1 MNFKRTA
8 FAATTCMLSFSLAMS
23 GTPIAVYAE
32 PTSELQQRV
41 NDAYAELQNY
51 TMELEL
57 ASGRLAT
64 VQQDLATIQADI
76 EQTRE
81 EIEEKRAE
89 VERGQKVL
97 ADRASSTY
105 KQGGASLLSVVL
117 GSSDF
122 DDLFSR
128 IFYANKVADADA
140 QVIDG
145 VKTAVDELHQKETEL
160 AAQEAQQKELVA
172 AQEQETATIA
182 NKVQEQQAFYNGL
195 DTQLK
200 DQLAQEAARKA
211 AEEEAARRA
220 AEEAA
225 KQEQENQNRPPAN
238 NGNNNSNGNGNGNG
252 SNKPSKPV
260 TPPSDNG
267 NTNSGNAP
275 SSVVDVAL
283 AQVGKPYVWG
293 ATGPNAFDCSGL
305 TSYAY
310 AQVGVG
316 LPRVAQQQFN
326 LVRNKGHLVYDI
338 GNLKPGDLVFWGTGG
353 NTSKIYHVGIYTG
366 GGRYVHAS
374 MPGVG
379 VVTATLS
386 ASGNYVGGGSPV

>member
-1 MNFKRTA
+1 MKLKRTA
-8 FAATTCMLSFSLAMS
+8 CATTACMLSMSLVMAGVPMAAHADD
-23 GTPIAVYAE
+23 TA
-32 PTSELQQRV
+32 ELQQRV
-41 NDAYAELQNY
+41 NDAYATLQSY

-57 ASGRLAT
+57 ASGQLAT
-64 VQQDLATIQADI
+64 VQQDLADIQTQIEETRADI
-76 EQTRE
+76 EEKKE
-81 EIEEKRAE
+81 EVAE
-89 VERGQKVL
+89 GQKVL

-117 GSSDF
+117 GSANF

-140 QVIDG
+140 QVIDE
-145 VKTAVDELHQKETEL
+145 VKTAVEELRQKETEL
-160 AAQEAQQKELVA
+160 AEQEAEQQALVA
-172 AQEQETATIA
+172 EQETKTAEVA
-182 NKVQEQQAFYNGL
+182 SKVQQQQAFYSGL

-211 AEEEAARRA
+211 AEEEAARKA

-225 KQEQENQNRPPAN
+225 KQQEQNQNNPSTGGGTGNDGGGSSGGNVPSKPTTPPSN
-238 NGNNNSNGNGNGNG
+238 NGN
-252 SNKPSKPV
+252 
-260 TPPSDNG
+260 TD
-267 NTNSGNAP
+267 SGNAP

-293 ATGPNAFDCSGL
+293 AGGPNAFDCSGL
-305 TSYAY
+305 TSFAY
-310 AQVGVG
+310 AQVGYSI
-316 LPRVAQQQFN
+316 PHQSQQQFN
-326 LVRNKGHLVYDI
+326 VVRNKGHLVYDI
-338 GNLKPGDLVFWGTGG
+338 SSLKPGDLVFWGTGG

-379 VVTATLS
+379 VVTGILS
-386 ASGNYVGGGSPV
+386 TGGNYVGGGSPV